1 MRKPPAAVFTAAGG
15 FLIFYY
21 MPEQGAI
28 PLFFSH
34 KSRGR
39 EAESLQTVSF
49 QLILQRPTGD
59 TQIPGGIFP
68 VTVVELKG
76 GDNLFPLVVRRAQ
89 LRGRMNF

>member
-1 MRKPPAAVFTAAGG
+1 LQQAHFLLYAGTGCDPAVLFTQA
-15 FLIFYY
+15 
-21 MPEQGAI
+21 
-28 PLFFSH
+28 
-34 KSRGR
+34 KGR